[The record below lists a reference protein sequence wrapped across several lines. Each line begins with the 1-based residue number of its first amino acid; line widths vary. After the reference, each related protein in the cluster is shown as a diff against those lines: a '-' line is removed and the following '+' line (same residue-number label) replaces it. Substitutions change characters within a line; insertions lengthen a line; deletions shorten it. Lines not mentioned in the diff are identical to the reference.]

1 MVPFVR
7 AVSFSANLGTV
18 EAAERAVDAI
28 DELLEWSEPLGEAE
42 RDDAIDELLDAELF
56 EELLDDFED
65 LDELEELLED
75 LGDEL

>member
-1 MVPFVR
+1 VVPFVR
-7 AVSFSANLGTV
+7 AVSFSANFGTV

-42 RDDAIDELLDAELF
+42 RDDARDELLDAELF

>member
-1 MVPFVR
+1 MMHQALP
-7 AVSFSANLGTV
+7 
-18 EAAERAVDAI
+18 
-28 DELLEWSEPLGEAE
+28 
-42 RDDAIDELLDAELF
+42 ELF